1 MCVCMIYSQ
10 PNEIKRLERLLKR
23 DLILRQ
29 KRPNQYQKR
38 SNSETKET

>member
-1 MCVCMIYSQ
+1 MIYSQ

-29 KRPNQYQKR
+29 KRPIYQKR
-38 SNSETKET
+38 PNSETKET